1 MLHIS
6 VLCNKTIAVKLGTK
20 FNLNF
25 TTIWIIVGQNK
36 IKGTNGK
43 PFIPNVP
50 EIHSVTYR

>member
-6 VLCNKTIAVKLGTK
+6 VLCNKTIFVKLGTK

-25 TTIWIIVGQNK
+25 TTIWIIVDQNK
-36 IKGTNGK
+36 IKDTNGK

-50 EIHSVTYR
+50 KIHSVT